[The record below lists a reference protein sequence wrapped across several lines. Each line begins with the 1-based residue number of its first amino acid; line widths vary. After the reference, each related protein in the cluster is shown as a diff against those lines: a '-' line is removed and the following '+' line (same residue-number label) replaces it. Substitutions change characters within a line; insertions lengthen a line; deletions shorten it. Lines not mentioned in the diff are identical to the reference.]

1 MSKRKASIETSN
13 IWDKLRAEKEEEG
26 FDGKEIEAYIQSY
39 ADTLMATAPPI
50 VLPQLGSTRLRLDL
64 GSASAQLKTPF
75 SQVEAG
81 SCGLRLGSGLKPAQA
96 GQLQIMTKQFIL
108 RYYTSIT
115 RSSSTAGR
123 PSAPADSK
131 LSKRPLSSLS
141 TVSSSSVTIQ

>member
-96 GQLQIMTKQFIL
+96 GQLQLLYNNDETVHIEIL
-108 RYYTSIT
+108 YINYKILEHS
-115 RSSSTAGR
+115 RSTFSTC
-123 PSAPADSK
+123 
-131 LSKRPLSSLS
+131 
-141 TVSSSSVTIQ
+141 